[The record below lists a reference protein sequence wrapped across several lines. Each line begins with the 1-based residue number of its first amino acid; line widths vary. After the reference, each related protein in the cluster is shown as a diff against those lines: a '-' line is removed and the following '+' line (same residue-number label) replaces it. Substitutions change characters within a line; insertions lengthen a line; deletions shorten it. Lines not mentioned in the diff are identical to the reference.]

1 MDIEKTIKNLKARH
15 FSVQHFASGE
25 EACKYLLG
33 EIKDTS
39 VGIGG
44 SKTVDQ
50 LGLYDKLVDNG
61 NEVFW
66 HWREPG
72 LETLDKEN
80 AAKVFIS
87 SANAIAETGE
97 IINIDGRGNRL
108 AGQVLNPRQRFEQ
121 QLRGCFVGFA
131 RTTIA
136 CEFHNLPRLS
146 YRYRAV
152 LRCPQ
157 SRQDAQRAR
166 NLGTVVTV
174 DGDVLMREVAG
185 PHGRCRVACA
195 QVGRDH
201 DLWRLETS

>member
-50 LGLYDKLVDNG
+50 LGLYDKLVANG

-108 AGQVLNPRQRFEQ
+108 AGQVYGRKTVYIVAGTNKICPDVE
-121 QLRGCFVGFA
+121 
-131 RTTIA
+131 
-136 CEFHNLPRLS
+136 S
-146 YRYRAV
+146 AV
-152 LRCPQ
+152 F
-157 SRQDAQRAR
+157 RAR
-166 NLGTVVTV
+166 NTAAVQNCKRFPAKTPCKIDDKCHDCRSPERVCNAMLVLWGPMMDMGKVEIVLIDEELG
-174 DGDVLMREVAG
+174 M
-185 PHGRCRVACA
+185 
-195 QVGRDH
+195 
-201 DLWRLETS
+201 

>member
-50 LGLYDKLVDNG
+50 LGLYDKLVANG

-108 AGQVLNPRQRFEQ
+108 AGQVYGRKTVYIIAGTNKICPGFE
-121 QLRGCFVGFA
+121 
-131 RTTIA
+131 
-136 CEFHNLPRLS
+136 S
-146 YRYRAV
+146 AV
-152 LRCPQ
+152 F
-157 SRQDAQRAR
+157 RAR
-166 NLGTVVTV
+166 NTAAVQNCKRFPAKTPCKIDDKCHDCRSPERVCNAMLVLWGPMMDMDKVEIVLIDEELG
-174 DGDVLMREVAG
+174 M
-185 PHGRCRVACA
+185 
-195 QVGRDH
+195 
-201 DLWRLETS
+201 

>member
-87 SANAIAETGE
+87 SANAIAETSTGAATVLPVRSTAARPFISLPE
-97 IINIDGRGNRL
+97 QTRSAPTSSRRFSVRATLPRCRTASVFPQKPPARSTIN
-108 AGQVLNPRQRFEQ
+108 A
-121 QLRGCFVGFA
+121 
-131 RTTIA
+131 TIA
-136 CEFHNLPRLS
+136 
-146 YRYRAV
+146 
-152 LRCPQ
+152 
-157 SRQDAQRAR
+157 AR
-166 NLGTVVTV
+166 RSVCATQCSFCG
-174 DGDVLMREVAG
+174 
-185 PHGRCRVACA
+185 GR
-195 QVGRDH
+195 
-201 DLWRLETS
+201 

>member
-87 SANAIAETGE
+87 SANAIA
-97 IINIDGRGNRL
+97 
-108 AGQVLNPRQRFEQ
+108 
-121 QLRGCFVGFA
+121 
-131 RTTIA
+131 
-136 CEFHNLPRLS
+136 
-146 YRYRAV
+146 
-152 LRCPQ
+152 
-157 SRQDAQRAR
+157 
-166 NLGTVVTV
+166 
-174 DGDVLMREVAG
+174 
-185 PHGRCRVACA
+185 
-195 QVGRDH
+195 
-201 DLWRLETS
+201 